1 MSPSPAA
8 YCKPLRAELSLIPDI
23 LKSTNDS
30 KATITTTALFMYTVL
45 IINECKVL
53 NFKCPF
59 PSLEKPR
66 LSYAS
71 GITDHWSFLQTLKS
85 ILTRRCVRQWM
96 LIFVPYNKLVYGN
109 SWLWCCA
116 TASARNY
123 ATPPPVLR
131 AITGSASPLS
141 LSAPAANLTPASS
154 QVRRSTRYNAWSGR
168 ILFYR
173 FIILM
178 PAVNYL
184 GLFLFLAVLLG
195 ILWCRTGGW

>member
-1 MSPSPAA
+1 MNAKSW
-8 YCKPLRAELSLIPDI
+8 I
-23 LKSTNDS
+23 LN
-30 KATITTTALFMYTVL
+30 AH
-45 IINECKVL
+45 
-53 NFKCPF
+53 F

-85 ILTRRCVRQWM
+85 ILSRRCVRQWM

-109 SWLWCCA
+109 SSLWCCA
-116 TASARNY
+116 TAGARNY

-154 QVRRSTRYNAWSGR
+154 QVRHSTRYNAWSGLYF
-168 ILFYR
+168 IDLFFDASSKLSGPV
-173 FIILM
+173 FIFSGSVCWGYCD
-178 PAVNYL
+178 A
-184 GLFLFLAVLLG
+184 GQTAG
-195 ILWCRTGGW
+195 S